1 MSDEKSHVIMESD
14 TTPGDPRNMTLGDSK
29 NFAWVKP
36 SEADAHKRLSIKE
49 QALTVGLKYC
59 EQLINTIEDVFSNIT
74 KSSKPSAETI
84 WSLEDRNEWI
94 DQCRSIM
101 KEHRDFRVLVG
112 VAGATG
118 NGKTSVLN
126 ALLGFQELL
135 PTNNEEAATAV
146 QCMVSFNPDTRAE
159 YAFRC
164 HVTFQSKEA
173 LENRIKQFFDDL
185 QTRNE
190 LQNSGS
196 NISIDDEEAL
206 HELERTMQPTREM
219 IGIVFD
225 LQDDQVEK
233 LGLEGVLSSNPE
245 AVNLLGTVKEFSS
258 NKADDISQI
267 MKPYMDSTRADH
279 STSSASFAAW
289 PLIEKVEL
297 FVKSEILQNG
307 VTLVDLPGLGD
318 AVHSRELVAERAF
331 DQLAATLIVTQ
342 ATRAADNSTAV
353 YLMSKHQEMAMMLDG
368 KFHKETFCVCVSQ
381 IDQMDRKAALRKP
394 EARGNVKLQGLLAE
408 EVEKGRLKAK
418 LQRRKKDLRGKL
430 ERAQRHLASIVKK
443 GLDSTRTA
451 TMKAKAKA
459 TQKAVKSRLADV
471 SKELIDTE
479 CRLTELDNE
488 ITFTCIRGRNQF
500 IRDRIRQDFRKRQS
514 RLVAQT
520 PEMQKTYDGQVTVCP
535 TSSIAFWKCK
545 SPDRRMAGFPTE
557 IYTGIPGL
565 ANWIRHAT
573 IAKREEHADNLLNRL
588 QAQYN
593 TILLWSRDK
602 CRLRDTPIT
611 KESFEEH
618 ILADVLKSM
627 DQSLAEHWSLVTAE
641 IHRKN
646 PFNGENERLLNKCPE
661 MCVGAVRGWAYKRP
675 DDKASDLV
683 HWTTYK
689 ANLTRSGGK
698 FVSRAVATTQE
709 YNWMEDIS
717 HILFATIVKDW
728 NQFLN
733 HDVLSL
739 ADDAWPVMDKIWDD
753 FMANL
758 IRSVQNAEPRLVP
771 ELDNE
776 QPSLETIKTNAKNRV
791 RQVLAQISQDATQFR
806 PQVVEKIQSKWEGTF
821 KEALEITGLGAH
833 RLRQEL
839 VLDFA
844 QKRSKRIFKVAYE
857 ALQGKLKENLDKL
870 PGELQS
876 ISDSALKDLRRYI
889 AVFLDK
895 VLEPTDLAAK
905 SAAIAEERARL
916 QWSIITELAEWTSE
930 WQFPSSRSDLR
941 DDKDDQIPEEYRHTS
956 TEMDYPGDDEYYL
969 DSESDPD
976 RDLDSFSDDNDEDA
990 CNARGNEGE
999 DEMEI

>member
-1 MSDEKSHVIMESD
+1 MSDEKSHVVMESD
-14 TTPGDPRNMTLGDSK
+14 TTSGGPIRMTLGDSK
-29 NFAWVKP
+29 NFAWAKS
-36 SEADAHKRLSIKE
+36 SEADARKRLSIKE

-101 KEHRDFRVLVG
+101 KDHQDFRVLVG

-146 QCMVSFNPDTRAE
+146 QCMVSFNSDTRAE

-190 LQNSGS
+190 LQNSC
-196 NISIDDEEAL
+196 NAISIDDEEAL
-206 HELERTMQPTREM
+206 HELERTLQPTREM

-233 LGLEGVLSSNPE
+233 LGFEGVLSSNPE
-245 AVNLLGTVKEFSS
+245 AVKLLGTVKEFSS

-297 FVKSEILQNG
+297 FIKSEILQNG

-368 KFHKETFCVCVSQ
+368 KFHKETFCVKGKRQ
-381 IDQMDRKAALRKP
+381 
-394 EARGNVKLQGLLAE
+394 LQGLLAE

-418 LQRRKKDLRGKL
+418 LQRRKKDLTGKL
-430 ERAQRHLASIVKK
+430 ERAQRHLAIKK
-443 GLDSTRTA
+443 GFDSTKTA

-459 TQKAVKSRLADV
+459 TQKAAKSRLADV

-479 CRLTELDNE
+479 RRLTELDNE

-535 TSSIAFWKCK
+535 TSLIAFWKCK
-545 SPDRRMAGFPTE
+545 SLNRRMAGFPTE
-557 IYTGIPGL
+557 LYTGIPGL

-573 IAKREEHADNLLNRL
+573 MAKREEHADNLLTRL
-588 QAQYN
+588 RAQYN
-593 TILLWSRDK
+593 TILLWSKDK

-641 IHRKN
+641 IHRRN

-675 DDKASDLV
+675 DDKASDPM
-683 HWTTYK
+683 HWSTYK
-689 ANLTRSGGK
+689 ANLTRSDGK
-698 FVSRAVATTQE
+698 F
-709 YNWMEDIS
+709 
-717 HILFATIVKDW
+717 FAYSIRHDCKDW

-733 HDVLSL
+733 HDILSL
-739 ADDAWPVMDKIWDD
+739 ADDAWPMVDKIWDD
-753 FMANL
+753 FMTNL

-776 QPSLETIKTNAKNRV
+776 QPSLETIKTNAKNR
-791 RQVLAQISQDATQFR
+791 QDATQFR

-857 ALQGKLKENLDKL
+857 ALQSKLKENLDKL

-930 WQFPSSRSDLR
+930 WQFPSSRSDIR
-941 DDKDDQIPEEYRHTS
+941 DDRDDQIPEEYQHTS
-956 TEMDYPGDDEYYL
+956 MELEHPEDDEYYS
-969 DSESDPD
+969 DSESDLD
-976 RDLDSFSDDNDEDA
+976 RDLDSFSDNNDEDA
-990 CNARGNEGE
+990 SNARGNEGE
-999 DEMEI
+999 DEMKI